1 MFKPIRTSHPA
12 IKIINNSLINLPA
25 PPNISIW
32 WNYGSLLGLC
42 LIIQIIT
49 GLFLAIHYTPNVE
62 LAFSS
67 VVHISQDVNYGWII
81 RHIHANCASLFFL
94 FLYLHIGRGIYY
106 QSFILI
112 ETWNIGVIIFIVTM
126 ATAFIGYV
134 LPWGQ
139 IRFWGASDHKPIFSN
154 SLYWINFSR
163 MIMRRFRSRQRNT
176 QPIFCF
182 TLHSSIRNLCTN
194 NYPPSISSP
203 NRIYKPN
210 RIKCRLRSYSISLI
224 LFNQRF
230 SRILICP
237 NLIYNINLIQPKYIY
252 RPRKFP
258 TI

>member
-12 IKIINNSLINLPA
+12 IKIINNSLIDLPA

-49 GLFLAIHYTPNVE
+49 GLFLAIHYAPNVE

-112 ETWNIGVIIFIVTM
+112 ETWNIGVIIFIVTI

-139 IRFWGASDHKPIFSN
+139 IRFWGATVITNLFSAIPYIG
-154 SLYWINFSR
+154 SILVEWLWGG
-163 MIMRRFRSRQRNT
+163 FRCRQRNT
-176 QPIFCF
+176 QPILCSP
-182 TLHSSIRNLCTN
+182 LHSSIRNLCTRN
-194 NYPPSISSP
+194 SPSSISSP
-203 NRIYKPN
+203 NRIIQTQSVLN
-210 RIKCRLRSYSISLI
+210 ATQIVFHSTHTSH
-224 LFNQRF
+224 QRF
-230 SRILICP
+230 SGYLICL
-237 NLIYNINLIQPKYIY
+237 NLIYNS
-252 RPRKFP
+252 
-258 TI
+258 